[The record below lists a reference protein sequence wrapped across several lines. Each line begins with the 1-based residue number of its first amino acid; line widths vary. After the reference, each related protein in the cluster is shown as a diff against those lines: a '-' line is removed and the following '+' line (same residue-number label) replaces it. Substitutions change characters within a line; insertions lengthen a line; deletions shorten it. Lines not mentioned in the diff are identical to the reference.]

1 MSLWFHISVQSSY
14 SAVSDSLWPHGLQH
28 ARLPCLSP
36 ISRVCSNSCPLSQWC
51 HPTISSSVVPFSSCL
66 QSFPASG
73 SFQMSQFFPS
83 GGQSIEVSALT
94 SFLPV
99 NIQDWFPLGLTGLN
113 SLQSKGLPRVFSNTT
128 VQKFSSLV
136 LSFLY
141 SPTSRLWL
149 LVTYMTTIALTRWTF
164 VSKVMSLHFNML
176 SRFVIAFLSRSK
188 RLLISWLQSPSVV
201 ILEPSKVKSHISWGF
216 IYNVFE
222 MCFIYIFKNAC
233 EFILNNQI
241 LTYILFT

>member
-1 MSLWFHISVQSSY
+1 MWFHISVQVSR
-14 SAVSDSLWPHGLQH
+14 SAVPDSLQPQGLQH

-36 ISRVCSNSCPLSQWC
+36 ISRACSNSCPSSQWC
-51 HPTISSSVVPFSSCL
+51 HPTISSFVLPFSSCL
-66 QSFPASG
+66 QSFAATG

-94 SFLPV
+94 SVLPV
-99 NIQDWFPLGLTGLN
+99 NIQDWFPLGLTGLI
-113 SLQSKGLPRVFSNTT
+113 SLQFKGLPRVFSNTT
-128 VQKFSSLV
+128 VQKFSSSV

-141 SPTSRLWL
+141 SPTSYLWL

-188 RLLISWLQSPSVV
+188 RL
-201 ILEPSKVKSHISWGF
+201 
-216 IYNVFE
+216 
-222 MCFIYIFKNAC
+222 
-233 EFILNNQI
+233 
-241 LTYILFT
+241 